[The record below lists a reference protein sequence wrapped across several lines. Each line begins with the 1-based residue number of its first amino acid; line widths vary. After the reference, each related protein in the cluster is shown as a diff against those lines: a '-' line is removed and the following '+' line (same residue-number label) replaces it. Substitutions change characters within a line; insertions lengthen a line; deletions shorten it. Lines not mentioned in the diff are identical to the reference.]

1 MRQLRA
7 FAVLLAGL
15 LLAGCGVPPG
25 TDADEAAVGRNAYVH
40 GALPSM
46 TLLTVVNA
54 RTGGGAHTGLMI
66 NGSER
71 VIFDPAGSFRHPEI
85 VERGDV
91 IYAVTPA
98 IEKTYIDY
106 HVRDAYD
113 MVAQTVPLSREEADR
128 LIALAEASGATPRAF
143 CARAASGI
151 LREAGFTS
159 LGRTFYPG
167 RLMQDMGRL
176 PGVRTRKITVR
187 NVDRDHP
194 TYFSARE
201 PDYPV

>member
-1 MRQLRA
+1 MDQLRA

-25 TDADEAAVGRNAYVH
+25 TDAGDGAVARSAYAH
-40 GALPSM
+40 GAPYSM
-46 TLLTVVNA
+46 TLFTVVSV
-54 RTGGGAHTGLMI
+54 RSGGGAHSGLMI

-85 VERGDV
+85 TEAGDV
-91 IYAVTPA
+91 VYGVTPA
-98 IEKTYIDY
+98 LEKTYIDY
-106 HVRDAYD
+106 HVRRPYD

-128 LIALAEASGATPRAF
+128 LIALAEEAGAAPRAF
-143 CARAASGI
+143 CARATSGI
-151 LREAGFTS
+151 LREAGFTAV
-159 LGRTFYPG
+159 GRTFYPG
-167 RLMQDMGRL
+167 ALMRDVARL
-176 PGVRTRKITVR
+176 PGVRTREITVR

-194 TYFSARE
+194 TYFSASE

>member
-1 MRQLRA
+1 M
-7 FAVLLAGL
+7 AVVLAGL

-25 TDADEAAVGRNAYVH
+25 TDADHVAVARDAYAH
-40 GALPSM
+40 GAPYSM
-46 TLLTVVNA
+46 TLLTVIDA

-85 VERGDV
+85 TEAGDV
-91 IYAVTPA
+91 IYGVTPA

-106 HVRDAYD
+106 HVRNAYD

-128 LIALAEASGATPRAF
+128 LIALAEGSGSTPRAF
-143 CARAASGI
+143 CAMATSGL
-151 LREAGFTS
+151 LREGGFTS

-176 PGVRTRKITVR
+176 PDVETREITVR

-194 TYFSARE
+194 TYFFARE